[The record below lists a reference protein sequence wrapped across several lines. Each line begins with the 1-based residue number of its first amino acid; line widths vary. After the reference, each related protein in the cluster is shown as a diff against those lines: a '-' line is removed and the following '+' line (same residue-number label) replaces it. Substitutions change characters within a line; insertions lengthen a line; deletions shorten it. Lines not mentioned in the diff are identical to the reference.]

1 MGALAQGF
9 IGTGFFW
16 SYTFQLILKSVG
28 TQDYH
33 WLFIFGFTLITILIQ
48 TLRLQLIIT
57 KILSIVAKVKLMFA
71 LFA

>member
-9 IGTGFFW
+9 IGVGVFW

-33 WLFIFGFTLITILIQ
+33 WRFIFGFTLITILAQ
-48 TLRLQLIIT
+48 TLLL
-57 KILSIVAKVKLMFA
+57 
-71 LFA
+71 LFVFN